1 MFSKET
7 IPTIVIV
14 GRQNVGKS
22 TLYNRITRSRDA
34 LVADIPG
41 LTRDPKV
48 GLGVVGEKEYLIA
61 DTGGFSFNREHDSL
75 LDSVMH
81 STKEIALEAEIILF
95 VVDSKEGL
103 TEQDIEVASEI
114 RKWDKPTALIANKS
128 ESGEPDLIISE
139 FSQLGF
145 KDIFCIAAKTNMGIA
160 ELIKAVTKR
169 FLVSIETVNAK
180 KFEDKSLSISI
191 IGKPNVGKSTLI
203 NKVLGYNRMITSNI
217 PGTTRDD
224 IWVNF
229 DRGGK
234 KYTFVDTA
242 GLRRKSRVTD
252 YSEKLTALKTL
263 KTIVR
268 SEITVL
274 VIDASNPISAQDLNL
289 LGQVLNNGKALVI
302 AANKWDLLKKQEKDN
317 FLKDIERRFNFVKF
331 SEVVFISAIDG
342 FGIENLFKAIVK
354 TWSAVSKEIKTGLL
368 SELVKEAVLNH
379 APPLVRGRRIKL
391 RFAHIGS
398 RNPLT
403 ILIYGNQV
411 KSIPKSYGR
420 YLENFLREKLR
431 LSGTPIKLIYR
442 QSENPYAG
450 RKNSLSKRQLA
461 KRKRLLN
468 YSKRYRKN

>member
-34 LVADIPG
+34 LVADYPG

-48 GLGVVGEKEYLIA
+48 GLGLIGDKEYLIA
-61 DTGGFSFNREHDSL
+61 DTGGFSFNKEDNSL
-75 LDSVMH
+75 LHSVMQ

-95 VVDSKEGL
+95 VVDSREGL
-103 TEQDIEVASEI
+103 TEQDREIASEI
-114 RKWDKPTALIANKS
+114 RKWDKSTALIANKS
-128 ESGEPDLIISE
+128 ESANSDLIISE
-139 FSQLGF
+139 FSPLGF
-145 KDIFCIAAKTNMGIA
+145 KDIFCIAAKTNLGIT
-160 ELIKAVTKR
+160 ELIQAITEP
-169 FLVSIETVNAK
+169 LMEAIETADGEGSKENN
-180 KFEDKSLSISI
+180 LSISI

-203 NKVLGYNRMITSNI
+203 NKVVGYDRLITSNI

-224 IWVNF
+224 IWVEF
-229 DRGGK
+229 ERKGR
-234 KYTFVDTA
+234 KYTFIDTA

-263 KTIVR
+263 KTIAC
-268 SEITVL
+268 SKITVL
-274 VIDASNPISAQDLNL
+274 VIDASNAISAQDLNL

-302 AANKWDLLKKQEKDN
+302 AANKWDLLKNKEKGN
-317 FLKDIERRFNFVKF
+317 FSKDIERCFNFVRF
-331 SEVVFISAIDG
+331 SEVVFLSARDG
-342 FGIENLFKAIVK
+342 FGIDSLFEAIHK
-354 TWSAVSKEIKTGLL
+354 TWNAVSKEIKTGVL
-368 SELVKEAVLNH
+368 SKLIEEAVLNH

-391 RFAHIGS
+391 RFAHIGN

-411 KSIPKSYGR
+411 KSIPRSYRR
-420 YLENFLREKLR
+420 YLENFLREKLK
-431 LSGTPIKLIYR
+431 LSGTPIKLIFR
-442 QSENPYAG
+442 QSENPYSG

-461 KRKRLLN
+461 KRRRMLN
-468 YSKRYRKN
+468 YSKKHR

>member
-1 MFSKET
+1 MFFTKT
-7 IPTIVIV
+7 IPTIAIV

-34 LVADIPG
+34 LVADFPG
-41 LTRDPKV
+41 ITRDPKI

-61 DTGGFSFNREHDSL
+61 DTGGFSYNNEDHGLLNR
-75 LDSVMH
+75 VMH

-95 VVDSKEGL
+95 VVDSREGL
-103 TEQDIEVASEI
+103 TEQDRAVASEI
-114 RKWDKPTALIANKS
+114 RKWDKPTALVANKS
-128 ESGEPDLIISE
+128 ESADPDLIISE
-139 FSQLGF
+139 FSSLGF
-145 KDIFCIAAKTNMGIA
+145 KDIFCIAAKINMGIT
-160 ELIKAVTKR
+160 ELIKAITSP
-169 FLVSIETVNAK
+169 FLESIETGYEEK
-180 KFEDKSLSISI
+180 PEEKSLSISI

-203 NKVLGYNRMITSNI
+203 NKVVGYDRMITSNI

-229 DRGGK
+229 ERKGT

-252 YSEKLTALKTL
+252 YPEKLTALKTL
-263 KTIVR
+263 KTIAR
-268 SEITVL
+268 AEITIL
-274 VIDASNPISAQDLNL
+274 VIDASNAISAQDLNL

-302 AANKWDLLKKQEKDN
+302 AANKWDLLKDHEKKN
-317 FLKDIERRFNFVKF
+317 FLKDIERRFNFVRF
-331 SEVVFISAIDG
+331 SEVVRISARDG
-342 FGIENLFKAIVK
+342 FGIENLFEAIVR
-354 TWSAVSKEIKTGLL
+354 TWSAVSKEIKTGVL
-368 SELVKEAVLNH
+368 SKLIEEAVLNH

-391 RFAHIGS
+391 RFAHIGC

-420 YLENFLREKLR
+420 YLENFLREKLK

-442 QSENPYAG
+442 QSENPFAG
-450 RKNSLSKRQLA
+450 KKNSLSKRQVA
-461 KRKRLLN
+461 KRRRLLN
-468 YSKRYRKN
+468 YSKKHR

>member
-1 MFSKET
+1 MFSTKT
-7 IPTIVIV
+7 IPTIAIV

-22 TLYNRITRSRDA
+22 TLYNRITCSRDA
-34 LVADIPG
+34 LVANFPG
-41 LTRDPKV
+41 ITRDPKI

-61 DTGGFSFNREHDSL
+61 DTGGFSYDTEDNSL
-75 LDSVMH
+75 LNRVMH
-81 STKEIALEAEIILF
+81 STKEIALEAEILLF
-95 VVDSKEGL
+95 IVDSREGL
-103 TEQDIEVASEI
+103 TEQDRAVAFEI
-114 RKWDKPTALIANKS
+114 RKWNKPTALVANKS
-128 ESGEPDLIISE
+128 ESADPDLIISE
-139 FSQLGF
+139 FSALGF
-145 KDIFCIAAKTNMGIA
+145 KDIFCIAAKTNMGIT
-160 ELIKAVTKR
+160 ELIKATTEPFLKSIDTAYAQEPEEKR
-169 FLVSIETVNAK
+169 
-180 KFEDKSLSISI
+180 LSISI

-203 NKVLGYNRMITSNI
+203 NKVVGFDRMITSNI

-229 DRGGK
+229 ERKGK

-242 GLRRKSRVTD
+242 GLRRKSRVTE
-252 YSEKLTALKTL
+252 YPEKLTALKTL
-263 KTIVR
+263 KTIAR
-268 SEITVL
+268 SEITIL

-302 AANKWDLLKKQEKDN
+302 AANKWDLLKNHEKDN

-331 SEVVFISAIDG
+331 SEVVLISAREG
-342 FGIENLFKAIVK
+342 FGIENLFEAIVR
-354 TWSAVSKEIKTGLL
+354 TWNAITKEIKTGVL
-368 SELVKEAVLNH
+368 SKLIEEAVLNH
-379 APPLVRGRRIKL
+379 APPLVRGRRIKP

-420 YLENFLREKLR
+420 YLENFLREKLK

-442 QSENPYAG
+442 QSENPFAG
-450 RKNSLSKRQLA
+450 KKNSLSKRQVA

-468 YSKRYRKN
+468 YSKKKR